1 MNLRRPFLVLVLVL
15 DLLLSAPLR
24 AEGAP
29 GVRTVKFEW
38 RDDARARAVPAKIY
52 YPAAG
57 TGACPVI
64 VFSHGLGGS
73 RDGYAYLGECWASNG
88 FVSVHLQHVGSDDSV
103 WRGKEQAMESM
114 RAAAANP
121 KEILDRP
128 RDVKFA
134 LDQLE
139 ALNRSA
145 DSPLR
150 GRLDLKHVGVA
161 GHSFGAYTA
170 LAVAGR
176 VLSLPGGREFD
187 LRDPRLTACIAMSA
201 PARGTPAEKASYAK
215 FAVPCLHM
223 TGTEDSSP
231 IGDTKAEQRRI
242 PYDSIPAPA
251 QYLVN
256 FKGGDHMIFSGRPV
270 AGERA
275 ASDAGFQKTIRT
287 CTLAFWNAYLKKDA
301 GALAWLQKDGL
312 PQALGTKAALERK

>member
-1 MNLRRPFLVLVLVL
+1 MNLYRLSRVLGAG
-15 DLLLSAPLR
+15 LLLTAPLR
-24 AEGAP
+24 AGETS
-29 GVRTVKFEW
+29 VVKSVKFEW

-52 YPAAG
+52 YPASG

-88 FVSVHLQHVGSDDSV
+88 FVSVHLQHVGSDDSA
-103 WRGKEQAMESM
+103 WRGQTNAMESM

-139 ALNRSA
+139 ALNRTA
-145 DSPLR
+145 GSPLR
-150 GRLDLKHVGVA
+150 GRLDLKRVGVA

-170 LAVAGR
+170 LAAAGR
-176 VLSLPGGREFD
+176 VFSLPGGREFD
-187 LRDPRLTACIAMSA
+187 LHDARITACIALSA

-223 TGTEDSSP
+223 TGTEDTSP

-242 PYDSIPAPA
+242 PYDAIAAPA

-256 FKGGDHMIFSGRPV
+256 FQGGDHMIFSGRPK
-270 AGERA
+270 AGERT
-275 ASDAGFQKTIRT
+275 ASDAEYQKMIRT
-287 CTLAFWNAYLKKDA
+287 CTLAFWNAYLKNDA
-301 GALAWLQKDGL
+301 VALAWLQKDGL
-312 PQALGTKAALERK
+312 PQTLGAKAKLERK